1 MTDDSLEGDTLH
13 AYVRSYGT
21 EEALLDELLK
31 QEGAPLV
38 DERRPILLQ
47 GELANP
53 YRLQEMN
60 MGPLP
65 LLPVRL
71 EDLQN
76 VGRRAGPARRIP
88 RCPPRHPRTYTGLVG
103 GKPPRFGFQ
112 RAA

>member
-1 MTDDSLEGDTLH
+1 MEGSSPRQWPYASSNSPLPLPDHPVLFTNQRVIPLDRFAGEMTDDSLEGDTLH
-13 AYVRSYGT
+13 AYYCSYGT
-21 EEALLDELLK
+21 EEGLLDEILK

-65 LLPVRL
+65 LL
-71 EDLQN
+71 
-76 VGRRAGPARRIP
+76 
-88 RCPPRHPRTYTGLVG
+88 
-103 GKPPRFGFQ
+103 
-112 RAA
+112 